1 MLKKLNNLKIRD
13 RLIHAFITIACMMAA
28 VSAVILITMIVMSR
42 LYASAIVNYGFA
54 QGDVG
59 KAMAQFADTR
69 SAMRGIIGY
78 DDPDTI
84 TKLLNDRQAY
94 KESFT
99 RDFENL
105 ESYMITD
112 ENKKLYKDIETK
124 LVDYWKL
131 EEEIVLQGSGIDI
144 AQSKLAQER
153 AVNELIPKYN
163 EIYDDLTQIMEIKV
177 DRGQSMSAVLSTVV
191 IILTVA
197 IIIIITLSILF
208 ALSLGRGIADS
219 IAKPLSQVMQRLD
232 IFANGDLSSPFPT
245 VDTKDELAEM
255 VDVTTNMAT
264 SLQFIIH
271 DVAEILD
278 QMANANFAVISKD
291 RARYV
296 GEFEAILTAMKLLK
310 KQMSETLTAVSEAS
324 NQVAAG
330 ASNLADASQNL
341 AEGATDQAGAVEEM
355 QATITTISDDI
366 RATANQAGESYTQA
380 RTYADE
386 AERSHKEMKAMMD
399 AMSRIN
405 DASQQVGNIISEIE
419 DIASQ
424 TNLLSLNA
432 SIEAARAGEAGRG
445 FSVVADQIRQLAEQ
459 SANSAAET
467 RTLIETSL
475 NAIADGSKTVD
486 IVNDSINRVVEGI
499 ELIAQSSKS
508 ISEMANEQA
517 EAMKQAEQG
526 VSQIS
531 EVVQSNS
538 ATAQET
544 SATSEELSAQAT
556 TLDSLISRFRLP
568 SVIE

>member
-28 VSAVILITMIVMSR
+28 VSAVILITMIVMSL

-84 TKLLNDRQAY
+84 TKLLNDRQTY
-94 KESFT
+94 KENFT

-219 IAKPLSQVMQRLD
+219 IAKPLAQVMQRLD

-255 VDVTTNMAT
+255 VDVTTNMAA

-386 AERSHKEMKAMMD
+386 AERSHKEMKAMME
-399 AMSRIN
+399 AMTRIN

-445 FSVVADQIRQLAEQ
+445 FAVVADQIRQLAEQ
-459 SANSAAET
+459 SAHSAAET

-475 NAIADGSKTVD
+475 NAISDGSKTAD
-486 IVNDSINRVVEGI
+486 IVNASIDRVVEGI
-499 ELIAQSSKS
+499 ELIANASKN
-508 ISEMANEQA
+508 ISETANEQA
-517 EAMKQAEQG
+517 EAMKQTEQG
-526 VSQIS
+526 VNQIS

-538 ATAQET
+538 ATAEQA
-544 SATSEELSAQAT
+544 SATSEELSAQAM
-556 TLDSLISRFRLP
+556 TLDSLISKFQLP
-568 SVIE
+568 TME

>member
-1 MLKKLNNLKIRD
+1 MLKKLNNLQIKD
-13 RLIHAFITIACMMAA
+13 RLVRAFIT
-28 VSAVILITMIVMSR
+28 VAVIMTTVSVVTLITMFVVSQ
-42 LYASAIVNYGFA
+42 LFSSALVNYGFA
-54 QGDVG
+54 QGDIG
-59 KAMAQFADTR
+59 RAMTQFADSR

-78 DDPDTI
+78 DDQEAIDTLLANHETYKDTF
-84 TKLLNDRQAY
+84 TKEFN
-94 KESFT
+94 S
-99 RDFENL
+99 L
-105 ESYMITD
+105 ESAMVTA
-112 ENKKLYKDIETK
+112 ENKALYKDVQDK
-124 LVDYWKL
+124 LDDYWTF
-131 EEEIVLQGSGIDI
+131 EEEII
-144 AQSKLAQER
+144 AQGATTDRELCKLAQDK
-153 AVNELIPKYN
+153 ALGELAPMYN
-163 EIYDDLTQIMEIKV
+163 DIYTDLTEIMEIKV
-177 DRGQSMSAVLSTVV
+177 EKGQSQSTLLATIVIILIVV
-191 IILTVA
+191 IIVV
-197 IIIIITLSILF
+197 IVGSIVF
-208 ALSLGRGIADS
+208 ALSLGKNIAYS
-219 IAKPLSQVMQRLD
+219 IATPLDQLKDRLD
-232 IFANGDLSSPFPT
+232 TFAQGDLSSPFPT
-245 VDTKDELAEM
+245 VETKDELAEM
-255 VDVTTNMAT
+255 VAT
-264 SLQFIIH
+264 SISMAATLQFIIH
-271 DVAEILD
+271 DVGSILD
-278 QMANANFAVISKD
+278 QMANADFTATSSDKSK
-291 RARYV
+291 YS
-296 GEFEAILTAMKLLK
+296 GEFESILTAMALLK
-310 KQMSETLTAVSEAS
+310 RQLVETMQSVSDAS

-330 ASNLADASQNL
+330 AGNLTEASQSL

-366 RATANQAGESYTQA
+366 RITANSAGESYNQA
-380 RTYADE
+380 RTYAEE

>member
-1 MLKKLNNLKIRD
+1 MLKKLNNLQIKD
-13 RLIHAFITIACMMAA
+13 RLIRAFIT
-28 VSAVILITMIVMSR
+28 VAVIMTTVSVVTLITMFVVSQ
-42 LYASAIVNYGFA
+42 LFSSALVNYGFA
-54 QGDVG
+54 QGDIG
-59 KAMAQFADTR
+59 RAMTQFADSR

-78 DDPDTI
+78 DDQEAIDTLLANHETYKDTF
-84 TKLLNDRQAY
+84 TKEFN
-94 KESFT
+94 S
-99 RDFENL
+99 L
-105 ESYMITD
+105 ESAMVTA
-112 ENKKLYKDIETK
+112 ENKALYKDVQDK
-124 LVDYWKL
+124 LDDYWTF
-131 EEEIVLQGSGIDI
+131 EEEII
-144 AQSKLAQER
+144 AQGATTDREQCKLAQDK
-153 AVNELIPKYN
+153 ALGELAPMYN
-163 EIYDDLTQIMEIKV
+163 DIYTDLTEIMEIKV
-177 DRGQSMSAVLSTVV
+177 EKGQSQSTLLATIVIILIVV
-191 IILTVA
+191 IIVV
-197 IIIIITLSILF
+197 IVGSIVF
-208 ALSLGRGIADS
+208 ALSLGKNIAYS
-219 IAKPLSQVMQRLD
+219 IATPLDQLKDRLD
-232 IFANGDLSSPFPT
+232 TFAQGDLSSPFPT
-245 VDTKDELAEM
+245 VETKDELAEM
-255 VDVTTNMAT
+255 VAT
-264 SLQFIIH
+264 SISMAATLQFIIH
-271 DVAEILD
+271 DVGSILD
-278 QMANANFAVISKD
+278 QMANADFTATSSDKSK
-291 RARYV
+291 YS
-296 GEFEAILTAMKLLK
+296 GEFESILTAMALLK
-310 KQMSETLTAVSEAS
+310 RQLVETMQSVSDAS

-330 ASNLADASQNL
+330 AGNLTEASQSL

-366 RATANQAGESYTQA
+366 RITANSAGESYNQA
-380 RTYADE
+380 RTYAEE

-556 TLDSLISRFRLP
+556 TLDSLISKFRLP